1 MRTIVGLLALLPLLH
16 ANAPCAPEALRRC
29 AGTARAADAPATP
42 DASQAREAAERE
54 LARREYQGGESLWTR
69 LWRWI
74 SEHLDPSGAVP
85 GIPSWTSTLIVVVVL
100 LALLVVL
107 ALLLGRVTRQQRARM
122 NRSLFAGDD
131 RDSTA
136 LTRAASSADRGDWT
150 TAVVE
155 RFRAIIRSLDE
166 RGALEDYPGMTAHEA
181 ATVAASV
188 VVGHAD
194 DLHRAGVLFDAV
206 RYGEIDPTFEQ
217 DVWMRDLADA
227 IHRTQPAVEPALAE
241 VPVHGRGGPL

>member
-85 GIPSWTSTLIVVVVL
+85 GIPSWSSWPSCSG
-100 LALLVVL
+100 ASP
-107 ALLLGRVTRQQRARM
+107 G
-122 NRSLFAGDD
+122 
-131 RDSTA
+131 
-136 LTRAASSADRGDWT
+136 SSA
-150 TAVVE
+150 
-155 RFRAIIRSLDE
+155 
-166 RGALEDYPGMTAHEA
+166 
-181 ATVAASV
+181 
-188 VVGHAD
+188 
-194 DLHRAGVLFDAV
+194 
-206 RYGEIDPTFEQ
+206 
-217 DVWMRDLADA
+217 
-227 IHRTQPAVEPALAE
+227 PA
-241 VPVHGRGGPL
+241 